1 LDDDFIKNDASRT
14 NLVGDS
20 DGHVADQTRQNFG
33 GMMRTTTTIRIATA
47 GLITAAL
54 ITASLAATTGVAAA
68 RTATTTTRNC
78 DIAHDD
84 AWPSWVQGT
93 PHDIDPHTTSAIY
106 MWHDTNG
113 WNIRVTHHKTNLRTF
128 SGELFTPGRF
138 TDVRPV
144 KLERDDQFQVSRD
157 GHNITFLFN
166 NYGGIDGLDFYT
178 HCAPSITF
186 AFQSDGRTT
195 PPNNIDIGQ
204 HSSRPANDPFTIS
217 R

>member
-1 LDDDFIKNDASRT
+1 M
-14 NLVGDS
+14 G
-20 DGHVADQTRQNFG
+20 
-33 GMMRTTTTIRIATA
+33 TTIRMRIATT
-47 GLITAAL
+47 GLIGAAL

-68 RTATTTTRNC
+68 RTVTTRNC

-84 AWPSWVQGT
+84 GWPSWVQGT
-93 PHDIDPHTTSAIY
+93 PHDIDPHTTAATY
-106 MWHDTNG
+106 MWHDNNG
-113 WNIRVTHHKTNLRTF
+113 WNIRVTHHNTNQRTF
-128 SGELFTPGRF
+128 SGQLSTPGRF

-157 GHNITFLFN
+157 GHSITFLFH
-166 NYGGIDGLDFYT
+166 NYGGLDGLDFYT